1 MKHQVL
7 GTLVGNTGDP
17 TKVMM
22 VMSSSFSARRGE
34 FVRIS
39 HQERDSEPACDVLGR
54 IASISRVNA
63 LYDAGMGSSLTELE
77 LMPGA
82 RVTGESVVGKIELIG
97 FNDPTTGQ
105 IRIPRRPLDPG
116 AKVQTV
122 DYHFLSA
129 FYEFDEQSGLHIGN
143 LVGYDRGENIVP
155 VYLDVNKLVTEHLAV
170 LAMTGAGKSYTV
182 GRIIERLVALHNGTV
197 IVFDPHGEYG
207 RALLGGKIQFGSHE
221 SGIDDP
227 RDQRSLPM
235 IQESLRRLTEA
246 GAGIMVYTPQ
256 SPAFRHKYA
265 SKNRELALQFDHFEM
280 DDISQILPGLTEP
293 QQRVLDVAIRYWRT
307 VDGTEPRDINR
318 LRHFLSDGLD
328 EVRQWDELSQAEA
341 AALNSRSAA
350 VASMKLSRVLAEA
363 QAFYSAALAEPTNIY
378 EMTGRPS
385 DRNGKLV
392 VIDLQGLS
400 DTAKQIITALISSE
414 VLQAASSKSDPIRPC
429 MLIYEEGHN
438 FAPAGQAAVSHR
450 IIRKI
455 AGEGR
460 KFGVGFAVI
469 SQRPSKLDPDVTSQC
484 NTLIVMRLKNPDDQ
498 RFIARTSDMV
508 SQADLDELPSLS
520 TGEALVFGR
529 SIAAPLLVKIGT
541 KALMHGGESPDVL
554 RVWGRPSGT
563 AGS

>member
-1 MKHQVL
+1 
-7 GTLVGNTGDP
+7 
-17 TKVMM
+17 M

-63 LYDAGMGSSLTELE
+63 LYDAGMGNSLTELE

-82 RVTGESVVGKIELIG
+82 RVTGESVIGKIELIG

-143 LVGYDRGENIVP
+143 LVGYDRGDNIVP

-221 SGIDDP
+221 SGIEDP
-227 RDQRSLPM
+227 RDQRSLPV

-256 SPAFRHKYA
+256 SPAFRNKYA
-265 SKNRELALQFDHFEM
+265 GKNRELALQFDHFEM

-307 VDGTEPRDINR
+307 VDATEPRDINR
-318 LRHFLSDGLD
+318 LRYFLSDGLD
-328 EVRQWDELSQAEA
+328 DVRQWDELSQAEA

-378 EMTGRPS
+378 EMTGRAS
-385 DRNGKLV
+385 DKNGKLV

-520 TGEALVFGR
+520 TGEALIFGR

-554 RVWGRPSGT
+554 RVWGRPNGT
-563 AGS
+563 VGS